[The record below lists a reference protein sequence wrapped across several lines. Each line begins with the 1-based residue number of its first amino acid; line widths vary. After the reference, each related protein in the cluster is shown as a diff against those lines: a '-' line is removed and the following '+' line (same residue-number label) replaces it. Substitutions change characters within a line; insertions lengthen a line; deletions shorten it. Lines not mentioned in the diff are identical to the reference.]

1 MALPPLP
8 RIDGDVDLMLDV
20 HTHPSLRHPSTP
32 PNPDYG
38 DTTRLAELGSKVLD
52 LAVTYH
58 FLQERPFL
66 DTETRKRRK
75 EEILSPENLD
85 NWLKQYG
92 LKDKLRVAPSDMHIL
107 SDLQEMSTYFH
118 VYVGALY
125 IRNGLGLIQTWVSG
139 LINPNLPVKLPS
151 SSVPEHL
158 SQVPASY
165 QPSFGHQYGYAPP
178 NPMASHQNS
187 DGYGTSNMGSPM
199 TGHYSASPPPP
210 SGPPPPLPGNPPVSS
225 PLSLVTLA
233 LVNQTASQKGYQVS
247 YQAEQA
253 GPPHQ
258 PTWSVRC
265 FLNGTECGRGM
276 GKSQKQAKEEAA
288 RQAWATMGWG
298 PT

>member
-158 SQVPASY
+158 SQVPAS
-165 QPSFGHQYGYAPP
+165 
-178 NPMASHQNS
+178 
-187 DGYGTSNMGSPM
+187 
-199 TGHYSASPPPP
+199 
-210 SGPPPPLPGNPPVSS
+210 PPPPLPGNPPVSS